1 MTALRN
7 DARFLFK
14 NGEFRPDGLTNTA
27 ISKEQQGFTV
37 KYDRQTFRGGAD
49 WESDVGDFSARTEFK
64 NGMTKLREQLALE
77 LDRPSLQTDGRRR
90 HEMTY
95 NWYESGAKLGRHLDE
110 HHEETKGVKGWL
122 LGTRRSVTWLVY
134 LNSGWEEKDGGAL
147 RCFPREGASTQQV
160 GSHERNLQIGW
171 LDDLEPIYLD
181 CFRKSG
187 MSALYRVVNEKRE
200 VLTKSDFDVPSQ
212 PIEFVNF
219 LPDQYKDRFV
229 QISSARLDPRF
240 TAANNGK
247 ECQATQASLLAD
259 KTDTY
264 FIDVVPKAGTLVIFD
279 SVSLPHLVQEV
290 TSTRQRIAAT
300 GWFHEDS
307 EFFLES

>member
-147 RCFPREGASTQQV
+147 RCLRPDTQ
-160 GSHERNLQIGW
+160 
-171 LDDLEPIYLD
+171 
-181 CFRKSG
+181 
-187 MSALYRVVNEKRE
+187 
-200 VLTKSDFDVPSQ
+200 
-212 PIEFVNF
+212 
-219 LPDQYKDRFV
+219 
-229 QISSARLDPRF
+229 
-240 TAANNGK
+240 
-247 ECQATQASLLAD
+247 
-259 KTDTY
+259 
-264 FIDVVPKAGTLVIFD
+264 
-279 SVSLPHLVQEV
+279 
-290 TSTRQRIAAT
+290 
-300 GWFHEDS
+300 
-307 EFFLES
+307 